1 MAFET
6 GKSGNPDGRPKG
18 SRNRITTELHD
29 RIGEFLHNN
38 MDSLQETYDRLS
50 PGEKLKF
57 IVGLLPYV
65 MPKIREAES
74 PVKVL
79 EKSEIYNLINLHG
92 DSRCNMPGNQSALS
106 IRHNWDENR

>member
-18 SRNRITTELHD
+18 SRNRITSELHD

-38 MDSLQETYDRLS
+38 MDSIQETYDKLN
-50 PGEKLKF
+50 PNEKLKF

-79 EKSEIYNLINLHG
+79 EKSEIYNLINFHG
-92 DSRCNMPGNQSALS
+92 NSKSNVPDNQHVSNF
-106 IRHNWDENR
+106 RQNPNE